1 MDPDARS
8 TARTSVPTLA
18 PPLPARTTSRELF
31 IAAVIGVVFVAGTTM
46 ALVGFPS
53 LRSASEA
60 RNTSVARSTQSD
72 ALAQPAQ
79 AATAAHVTTPVRQ
92 IVAPERAPKGGVEKP
107 KPAPINK
114 SSAAEYVPSPAPSAT
129 VAPMVG
135 PPAPDTIASE
145 RGTRASAIA
154 APEGGATEAVT
165 ISGCLEMTVDQD
177 QFRLTDTDGV
187 DAPKARSWK
196 SGFLKKGS
204 APVELIEF
212 SDAPMLR
219 KYVGHRVVAT
229 GRLSGRQLHVRSIQ
243 GGGSSC
249 N

>member
-1 MDPDARS
+1 
-8 TARTSVPTLA
+8 
-18 PPLPARTTSRELF
+18 
-31 IAAVIGVVFVAGTTM
+31 
-46 ALVGFPS
+46 
-53 LRSASEA
+53 
-60 RNTSVARSTQSD
+60 
-72 ALAQPAQ
+72 
-79 AATAAHVTTPVRQ
+79 
-92 IVAPERAPKGGVEKP
+92 
-107 KPAPINK
+107 
-114 SSAAEYVPSPAPSAT
+114 
-129 VAPMVG
+129 MVG